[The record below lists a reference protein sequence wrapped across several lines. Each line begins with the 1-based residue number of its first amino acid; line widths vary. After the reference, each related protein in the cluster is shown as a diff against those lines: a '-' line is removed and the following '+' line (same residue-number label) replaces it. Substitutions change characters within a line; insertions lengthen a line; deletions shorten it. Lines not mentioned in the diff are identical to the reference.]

1 MFSFRRIFA
10 ELGAGMFLLR
20 AGICQE
26 APDRTIR
33 ITVNLVQVDAVVTD
47 TKGRQVTDLES
58 KDFEVFQD
66 GEPQKITHFSYVS
79 TETSRPARSA
89 ENDSRSARAPSRDQ
103 IRRTIAV
110 VVDDLGLSFEST
122 VRVRAA
128 LKKFVNEQIAPG
140 DLVAIIRT
148 SGGMGALEQF
158 TVDKRQLLAA
168 IDRIHFSALARA
180 AMGEPAPPV
189 PRESAEVRSSA
200 TELDDFRE
208 SVFAVG
214 TLGAIRFVV
223 DGLRS
228 LPGRKSVILLSDSL
242 RLSERDGAFEKVM
255 QAHQGR
261 GPGPFQ
267 RDERVMASLRQI
279 TDLCN
284 RASVVMYTIDPR
296 GIPTLGFTAADQPQ
310 AGGGAEFAEMLAEK
324 SQGYV
329 DSQAG
334 LGLLARET
342 GGLFIHNSNDIN
354 LGLRRAL
361 QDQSGYYL
369 IGYTPAES
377 TFATKSGRPLFHKIR
392 VQVKRRGVRVRTRTG
407 FFGVPDRDALP
418 AQRNGSGQLLAAL
431 TSPFDS
437 GEIHLRLTPLFSY
450 SEKKGH
456 LVHAMLHI
464 DGHDLAFA
472 GEADG
477 WHEAVL
483 DVVMTTFG
491 DNGTQVDRS
500 AETFK
505 IRVHGQE
512 FKRALENGL
521 VFSLDHRV
529 TKAGAFQF
537 RCAVRDAGSMKVG
550 SASEFIEV
558 PDVSRGRLAL
568 SGILVHGFNGGK
580 PGFNASE
587 PESAPNPLESPA
599 VRVFKPGDRL
609 NWEVTILNARVN
621 RVTHR
626 PDVRLQLRLL
636 HDGQEQY
643 AGKLLPVDV
652 NGQTN
657 MKRILTGGSLR
668 LGSVLTPGDYELEL
682 QAVDQYALKKYRS
695 AKQSIDLEVRP

>member
-10 ELGAGMFLLR
+10 ELWAGIILLTP
-20 AGICQE
+20 GICQE
-26 APDRTIR
+26 APDKIIR
-33 ITVNLVQVDAVVTD
+33 ITVNLVQLDAVVTD
-47 TKGRQVTDLES
+47 SKGRQVTDLES
-58 KDFEVFQD
+58 KDFEVLQD

-79 TETSRPARSA
+79 TETSRPVARA
-89 ENDSRSARAPSRDQ
+89 ENNTPATPPSSRSP
-103 IRRTIAV
+103 IRTIAL

-122 VRVRAA
+122 VRVRDA
-128 LKKFVNEQIAPG
+128 LRKFVNEQIVPG

-158 TVDKRQLLAA
+158 TRDKRQLSAA
-168 IDRIHFSALARA
+168 IDRIHFNALARA

-223 DGLRS
+223 DGLRN

-242 RLSERDGAFEKVM
+242 RLSERDGAFEKGM
-255 QAHQGR
+255 QARQGR

-267 RDERVMASLRQI
+267 RDARVMASLREI

-284 RASVVMYTIDPR
+284 RASVVLYTIDPR
-296 GIPTLGFTAADQPQ
+296 GIQTLGFTAADQPQ
-310 AGGGAEFAEMLAEK
+310 AGDSADFAAALGEK
-324 SQGYV
+324 SQAYV
-329 DSQAG
+329 SSQAG

-342 GGLFIHNSNDIN
+342 GGLFFHDNNDIN

-377 TFATKSGRPLFHKIR
+377 TFATKSGQPLFHKIR
-392 VQVKRRGVRVRTRTG
+392 VQVSRRGVRVRTRTG
-407 FFGVPDRDALP
+407 FFGVPDRNALP
-418 AQRNGSGQLLAAL
+418 AQSDASGQLLAAL
-431 TSPFDS
+431 TSPFDH

-456 LVHAMLHI
+456 LVHALLHI
-464 DGHDLAFA
+464 DGHDLVFA
-472 GEADG
+472 GEPGG

-483 DVVMTTFG
+483 DVVMMTFG
-491 DNGTQVDRS
+491 DNGAKVGRS

-505 IRVHGQE
+505 IRVHGE
-512 FKRALENGL
+512 DFKRALENGL

-529 TKAGAFQF
+529 TKAGPYQF

-568 SGILVHGFNGGK
+568 SGILVHGFHGGN
-580 PGFNASE
+580 PGFNASA

-609 NWEVTILNARVN
+609 EWEVAILNAHVD
-621 RVTHR
+621 RVTER

-652 NGQTN
+652 NEQAD
-657 MKRILTGGSLR
+657 MKRLLTGGSLR
-668 LGSVLTPGDYELEL
+668 LGSNLAPGAYELEL
-682 QAVDQYALKKYRS
+682 LVVDGYPQEKHRS
-695 AKQSIDLEVRP
+695 AKQSIDFEVVP